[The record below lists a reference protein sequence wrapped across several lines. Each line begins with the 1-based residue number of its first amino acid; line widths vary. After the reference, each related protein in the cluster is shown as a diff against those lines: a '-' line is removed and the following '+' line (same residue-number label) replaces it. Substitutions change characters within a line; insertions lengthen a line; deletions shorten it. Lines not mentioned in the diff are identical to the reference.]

1 MNKITAS
8 IAGISFTLK
17 ENPQLKYSEIK
28 EGEPLKV
35 IPEPENDYDPKAIR
49 LEYNGTKI
57 GYVPRKKEGLDFS
70 VQSWCGDHIES
81 VSAKVDQVWY
91 QKDGKTTFEYS
102 DGAELVGIYAK
113 FEIPIKN
120 DSEYDKIITKNSFSE
135 PDVIVDFNDTKHI
148 YNMRWNGGTKV
159 LKGGTTFIKRF
170 YEPFDAPKIARQ
182 CSKYWGVGASEIEE
196 MWASNGAVAG
206 LLGTTIHLALEH
218 YINFKSVGDTI
229 TSTRKKSGKDVDGNY
244 AMPKH
249 PFLKKTIQSI
259 NRLTDKLDKEYKVEE
274 VVAEALITDSATGW
288 GGLIDRL
295 AIIDKKKKIARVQ
308 DYKVNIGAE
317 KEEPHSKPK
326 APFSHLPANKLTK
339 YALQLSF
346 YASILKKHGWT
357 IEGLD
362 VFIFEDK
369 WVHHTLDLIDFAAY
383 KEEIKEEM
391 EKKKVDKNRDL
402 L

>member
-8 IAGISFTLK
+8 VAGISFALK
-17 ENPQLKYSEIK
+17 ENPALKVLEIK
-28 EGEPLKV
+28 EGENLSI
-35 IPEPENDYDPKAIR
+35 IPEPENTYDPKAIR
-49 LEYNGTKI
+49 IEYNGTKI

-70 VQSWCGDHIES
+70 VQSWCGDHLDS
-81 VSAKVDQVWY
+81 VSARVDQVWY
-91 QKDGKTTFEYS
+91 QKDGQTTFQYS
-102 DGAELVGIYAK
+102 EGCELVGIYVK
-113 FEIPIKN
+113 FEIPIK
-120 DSEYDKIITKNSFSE
+120 DESEYDTIITKNSFSE

-148 YNMRWNGGTKV
+148 YNMRWNGQTKV

-170 YEPFDAPKIARQ
+170 YEPFDSKRIARQ
-182 CSKYWGVGASEIEE
+182 CSKYWGVGASEIED
-196 MWASNGAVAG
+196 MWMSNGAVAAQFG
-206 LLGTTIHLALEH
+206 SVVHLALEH
-218 YINFKSVGDTI
+218 YINFKAAGDKI
-229 TSTRKKSGKDVDGNY
+229 TKTRKASGKDVEGNY

-249 PFLKKTIQSI
+249 PFLKKTIQAL
-259 NRLTDKLDKEYKVEE
+259 NKLTDKLDKEYGVEE

-317 KEEPHSKPK
+317 KEEAHSKPK

-339 YALQLSF
+339 YQLQLSF

-362 VFIFEDK
+362 VFIFESN
-369 WVHHTLDLIDFAAY
+369 WVHRELDLIDFAEY

-391 EKKKVDKNRDL
+391 AKKVVDKYDPFL
-402 L
+402 

>member
-8 IAGISFTLK
+8 VAGISFALK
-17 ENPQLKYSEIK
+17 DNPFLKSSELK
-28 EGEPLKV
+28 EGETVLL
-35 IPEPENDYDPKAIR
+35 IPEPENSYDPKAIR
-49 LEYNGTKI
+49 LEYSGHKI

-70 VQSWCGDHIES
+70 IQSWCHDHLET
-81 VSAKVDQVWY
+81 VSAKIDQVWY
-91 QKDGKTTFEYS
+91 SFNNEITYEHSEGC
-102 DGAELVGIYAK
+102 ELVGIYVS

-120 DSEYDKIITKNSFSE
+120 EEEYDKIITKHSFSE

-170 YEPFDAPKIARQ
+170 YNEFDAPKIARQ
-182 CSKYWGVGASEIEE
+182 CSKYWGVKASDIEE

-206 LLGTTIHLALEH
+206 QFGTVVHLALEH
-218 YINFKSVGDTI
+218 YINFQKIGQTI
-229 TSTRKKSGKDVDGNY
+229 TETRQKAGKDVEDNY

-249 PFLKKTIQSI
+249 PFLKKTIESL
-259 NRLTDKLDKEYKVEE
+259 NKLTDKLDKKYQTEE
-274 VVAEALITDSATGW
+274 IVAEALVTDSATGW
-288 GGLIDRL
+288 GGLVDRL
-295 AIIDKKKKIARVQ
+295 AILDRKNKIARVQ

-326 APFSHLPANKLTK
+326 PPFSHLPANKLTK

-346 YASILKKHGWT
+346 YAAILKKHGWT

-362 VFIFEDK
+362 VFIFENR
-369 WVHHTLDLIDFAAY
+369 WVHHELDLIDFSAV
-383 KEEIKEEM
+383 KEEI
-391 EKKKVDKNRDL
+391 RG
-402 L
+402 

>member
-8 IAGISFTLK
+8 VAGISFALK
-17 ENPQLKYSEIK
+17 DNPHLKFSELK
-28 EGEPLKV
+28 EGENLSV
-35 IPEPENDYDPKAIR
+35 IPEPENTFDSKAVR

-70 VQSWCGDHIES
+70 VQSWCCDHLEYL
-81 VSAKVDQVWY
+81 SAKIDQVWY
-91 QKDGKTTFEYS
+91 KKDGETIFAHSE
-102 DGAELVGIYAK
+102 GCELVGIYVK
-113 FEIPIKN
+113 FEIPIKDEN
-120 DSEYDKIITKNSFSE
+120 EYDKIITKYSFSE

-148 YNMRWNGGTKV
+148 YNMRWNGKTKV

-170 YEPFDAPKIARQ
+170 YNEFDSAKIARQ
-182 CSKYWGVGASEIEE
+182 CSKYWGVSAVDIEG
-196 MWASNGAVAG
+196 MWASNGSVSA

-218 YINFKSVGDTI
+218 YINYKQVGDKI
-229 TSTRKKSGKDVDGNY
+229 TKTRKNSGKDVSGNY

-249 PFLKKTIQSI
+249 PFLKKTIQSL
-259 NRLTDKLDKEYKVEE
+259 NRLTDKLDKSYKVEE
-274 VVAEALITDSATGW
+274 VVAEALVTDSATGW
-288 GGLIDRL
+288 GGLVDRL
-295 AIIDKKKKIARVQ
+295 AILDKEKKIARIQ

-317 KEEPHSKPK
+317 KEEKHSKPK

-362 VFIFEDK
+362 VFIYESK
-369 WVHHTLDLIDFAAY
+369 WVHYTLDLIDFALY
-383 KEEIKEEM
+383 REEIQKL
-391 EKKKVDKNRDL
+391 DKN
-402 L
+402 

>member
-8 IAGISFTLK
+8 VAGISFALK
-17 ENPQLKYSEIK
+17 DNPLLKSSELK
-28 EGEPLKV
+28 EGETVLL
-35 IPEPENDYDPKAIR
+35 IPEPENSYDPKAIR
-49 LEYNGTKI
+49 LEYSGHKI

-70 VQSWCGDHIES
+70 IQSWCHDHFEV
-81 VSAKVDQVWY
+81 VSAKIDQVWY
-91 QKDGKTTFEYS
+91 SFNNEITYEHSEGC
-102 DGAELVGIYAK
+102 ELIGIYVS

-120 DSEYDKIITKNSFSE
+120 EEEYDKIITKHSFSE

-170 YEPFDAPKIARQ
+170 YNEFDAPKIARQ
-182 CSKYWGVGASEIEE
+182 CSKYWGVRASDIEE

-206 LLGTTIHLALEH
+206 QFGTVVHLALEH
-218 YINFKSVGDTI
+218 YINFQKIGQTI
-229 TSTRKKSGKDVDGNY
+229 TETRQKAGKDVEGNY

-249 PFLKKTIQSI
+249 PFLKKTIESL
-259 NRLTDKLDKEYKVEE
+259 NKLTDKLDKKYNVEE
-274 VVAEALITDSATGW
+274 IVAEALVTDSSTGW
-288 GGLIDRL
+288 GGLVDRL
-295 AIIDKKKKIARVQ
+295 AILDRKKKIARVQ

-326 APFSHLPANKLTK
+326 PPFSHLPANKLTK

-346 YASILKKHGWT
+346 YAAILKKHGWT

-362 VFIFEDK
+362 VFIFEEK
-369 WVHHTLDLIDFAAY
+369 WVHHELDLIDFSAV
-383 KEEIKEEM
+383 KEEI
-391 EKKKVDKNRDL
+391 RG
-402 L
+402 